1 MNARAQGLPRRL
13 ENIVL
18 VADLA
23 GTAVFAVEGAISAMR
38 AQLDLLG
45 VMVIAFIVALGGGVT
60 RDLLIGATPPKAV
73 ADWRYPAL
81 ALLMGGL
88 AFVARDWVL
97 GWSGPLLILL
107 DAAGLGLF
115 AVAGTQKAQNFG
127 ISPFV
132 SMLMGTVTGV
142 GGRGD
147 SRHCPGPHSPGAA
160 GRPVCQL
167 GLCRRGQPGHR
178 PAPGRAAFMVGLAG
192 GHRLFR
198 PAHALGALRLATAQG
213 LVAADAGCERLG
225 RHCDAEDT
233 GSVRARKV
241 WRKIVKQGPAYRTRP
256 GLSQLRRLSSGY
268 RITGSQAPDHRGV
281 EAGLNCRQSG
291 SAGSPGSGA
300 RRRVRC
306 CPPQA

>member
-13 ENIVL
+13 ENIVQ

-97 GWSGPLLILL
+97 GWSGPLLMLL

-142 GGRGD
+142 GGGVIRD
-147 SRHCPGPHSPGAA
+147 IVLARIPLVLQVDLYASSAFVGAA
-160 GRPVCQL
+160 SLVIARRL
-167 GLCRRGQPGHR
+167 GVPPLWS
-178 PAPGRAAFMVGLAG
+178 AWLAG
-192 GHRLFR
+192 TVCF
-198 PAHALGALRLATAQG
+198 ALRML
-213 LVAADAGCERLG
+213 
-225 RHCDAEDT
+225 
-233 GSVRARKV
+233 SVRYG
-241 WRKIVKQGPAYRTRP
+241 W
-256 GLSQLRRLSSGY
+256 QLPKAL
-268 RITGSQAPDHRGV
+268 
-281 EAGLNCRQSG
+281 
-291 SAGSPGSGA
+291 
-300 RRRVRC
+300 
-306 CPPQA
+306 